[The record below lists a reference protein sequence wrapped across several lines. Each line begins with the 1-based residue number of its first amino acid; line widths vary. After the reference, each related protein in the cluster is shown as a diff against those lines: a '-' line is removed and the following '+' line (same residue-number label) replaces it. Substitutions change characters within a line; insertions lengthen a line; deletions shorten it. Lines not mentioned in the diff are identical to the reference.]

1 MKIKSLAA
9 ATGLAIGLTSG
20 VSHAVTEMK
29 YASAAPANTPW
40 VKHSEAIRDAV
51 SANSNG
57 EIKISLFNGGQL
69 GDEVTVIKQVARG
82 RIDFGGFS
90 MTAAATMVP
99 EMALMGVPYLW
110 DSYKQ
115 LDCAMDQHLSAVF
128 EPLFANKGLKFLQ
141 WNELGWT
148 NTLAKKPMLTP
159 SDFDGYKI
167 RAAPAKY
174 SPNYLE
180 NIGANAV
187 VLPFAETPAALQTGM
202 VDGATLSSVTFVAAG
217 FGKLAPH
224 YTLSRHSH
232 QSGVILM
239 SAKVW
244 DKLGAEGQSQFTN
257 GLAPIAGLRAQVR
270 GMGAFLLNKYKE
282 AGGPV
287 YEQTAE
293 QRAQWKAAVLP
304 GRDEL
309 VASIGGDSATIWPQI
324 EAAKAACSQ

>member
-1 MKIKSLAA
+1 MKIKLLAA

-20 VSHAVTEMK
+20 ASHAVTEMK
-29 YASAAPANTPW
+29 YASAAPAKTPW
-40 VKHSEAIRDAV
+40 VTHSELMRDTV

-57 EIKISLFNGGQL
+57 EIQISLFNGGQL

-82 RIDFGGFS
+82 RIAIGGFS
-90 MTAAATMVP
+90 MTAAATLVP
-99 EMALMGVPYLW
+99 EMALMGVPYMW
-110 DSYKQ
+110 DSYQQ

-128 EPLFANKGLKFLQ
+128 EPLFDAKGLKLLQ

-148 NTLAKKPMLTP
+148 NTLSKKPMLSP
-159 SDFDGYKI
+159 SDFEGYKL

-174 SPNYLE
+174 SSSYLDG
-180 NIGANAV
+180 IGANGV
-187 VLPFAETPAALQTGM
+187 VLPFAELPAALQTGM
-202 VDGATLSSVTFVAAG
+202 VDGATLGAVTFVAAG

-239 SAKVW
+239 SNKVW
-244 DKLGAEGQSQFTN
+244 NKLSAEEQGQFTD
-257 GLAPIAGLRAQVR
+257 GLAPTSVLRAQVR

-287 YEQTAE
+287 YEQTPE
-293 QRAQWKAAVLP
+293 QRAQWKAAVVP
-304 GRDEL
+304 GRDAL
-309 VASIGGDSATIWPQI
+309 VASIGGQADKIWPQI